1 MILGRCCRGMRVSR
15 YGSRVV
21 VETEIHSLGSGS
33 SFGSGSGSKLM
44 RLKRVV
50 FLAARDTTERVSAA
64 KMTTQAGK
72 SLLVYVCGS
81 RAAMFAL

>member
-1 MILGRCCRGMRVSR
+1 
-15 YGSRVV
+15 
-21 VETEIHSLGSGS
+21 
-33 SFGSGSGSKLM
+33 M

-50 FLAARDTTERVSAA
+50 FLAARDITERVSAA